1 MTVPQKM
8 LAHANKRVLARKAAN
23 QLDEKYRTAV
33 LKAPGLVKSCGLVQA
48 LAFFEAKKAKE
59 EGYRHLL
66 EDLQGMPNVGTITLE
81 SVSELSTADYMRTTL
96 RVLDAL
102 GYLKRMVEAHKED
115 KAEA

>member
-1 MTVPQKM
+1 
-8 LAHANKRVLARKAAN
+8 
-23 QLDEKYRTAV
+23 
-33 LKAPGLVKSCGLVQA
+33 
-48 LAFFEAKKAKE
+48 
-59 EGYRHLL
+59 
-66 EDLQGMPNVGTITLE
+66 MPNVGTITLE